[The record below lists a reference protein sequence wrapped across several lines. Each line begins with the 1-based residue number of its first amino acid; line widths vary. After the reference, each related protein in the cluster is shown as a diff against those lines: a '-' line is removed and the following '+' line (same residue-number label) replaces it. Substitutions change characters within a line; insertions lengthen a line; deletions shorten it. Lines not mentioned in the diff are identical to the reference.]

1 MLLWPKATRLSSKY
15 RCIFQTRF
23 MNSVFD
29 SKRFRLMVFF
39 GLFTVVTVVGQS
51 LSSMNFNYCY
61 DPNTEIDF
69 VMRPVVN
76 NGQVQVYYKITA
88 NRKEFPAEVYS
99 ISFQS
104 RGDFNDRTEAPAS
117 GRDSVLTRTA
127 QTIEGIFTTKS
138 ANQKWYLVFKVMN
151 TNTQNTFHFFSMI
164 DDLWPPNQLVSGARG
179 IVSGNYV
186 PLAESV
192 KFQSDKKLYA
202 YLYREKFNAAL
213 PPFAESKPADPFLIA
228 DSSFSFSKE
237 FTPKKRGL
245 YLIQEDTTAARG
257 VAFLATDA
265 SYPKYTR
272 VALLAPPLVYITT
285 DDEYLRLSASN
296 IEKAAFDKVI
306 LEITNDKDR
315 ARNLMRSYFQR
326 VELAN
331 RYFTEYKEGWQ
342 TDRGM
347 IYVIYGQPDEVSRT
361 ATSETWYYQSR
372 KTKFEFK
379 KSGSVFSPENY
390 RLERDNKYM
399 PEWFSMVDLWR
410 KSRF

>member
-1 MLLWPKATRLSSKY
+1 M
-15 RCIFQTRF
+15 I
-23 MNSVFD
+23 SVID
-29 SKRFRLMVFF
+29 SKRFRQIMVFV
-39 GLFTVVTVVGQS
+39 GLLAVAPVLGQS
-51 LSSMNFNYCY
+51 LNSMNFNYCY
-61 DPNTEIDF
+61 DPNNEIDF

-76 NGQVQVYYKITA
+76 NGKVQVYYEITA
-88 NRKEFPAEVYS
+88 NRKEFPVEVYT
-99 ISFQS
+99 ITWQS
-104 RGDFNDRTEAPAS
+104 RADFSDKSEAAAT
-117 GRDSVLTRTA
+117 GRDSVLTKTV
-127 QTIEGIFTTKS
+127 QTSDGIFTTKS
-138 ANQKWYLVFKVMN
+138 ALQKWYLVAKVVN
-151 TNTQNTFHFFSMI
+151 TTTQNTFHFFSLI
-164 DDLWPPNQLVSGARG
+164 DDLWPPNQLTSTMHG

-186 PLAESV
+186 SVGSSV
-192 KFQSDKKLYA
+192 KFSSNKKLYA
-202 YLYREKFNAAL
+202 FIYREAFNAAL
-213 PPFAESKPADPFLIA
+213 PPFAESKPADPFLLS
-228 DSSFSFSKE
+228 DSSFSFSNE
-237 FTPKKRGL
+237 FTPEKTGL

-257 VAFLATDA
+257 VAFLATEL

-285 DDEYLRLSASN
+285 DDEYLRLSTAN

-331 RYFTEYKEGWQ
+331 RYFTEYKEGWK

-347 IYVIYGQPDEVSRT
+347 IYVIYGAPDEVSRT
-361 ATSETWYYQSR
+361 ATSETWYYQGR

-379 KSGSVFSPENY
+379 KSGSISPENY
-390 RLERDNKYM
+390 RLERDNKFM

>member
-1 MLLWPKATRLSSKY
+1 
-15 RCIFQTRF
+15 
-23 MNSVFD
+23 
-29 SKRFRLMVFF
+29 MVLF
-39 GLFTVVTVVGQS
+39 GLFTVATVFGQS
-51 LSSMNFNYCY
+51 LSSLNFNYCY

-76 NGQVQVYYKITA
+76 NGNVQVYYEITA
-88 NRKEFPAEVYS
+88 NRKEFPVSVYT
-99 ISFQS
+99 ITWQS
-104 RGDFNDRTEAPAS
+104 RSDFSDRSEIVAS
-117 GRDSVLTRTA
+117 GRDSVLTKSVQSA
-127 QTIEGIFTTKS
+127 NGIFITKTTP
-138 ANQKWYLVFKVMN
+138 QKWYLVAKVVN
-151 TNTQNTFHFFSMI
+151 TTTQNTFHFFSLI
-164 DDLWPPNQLVSGARG
+164 DELWPPNQLTKTMHG

-186 PLAESV
+186 SVGSSV
-192 KFQSDKKLYA
+192 KFSSDKKLYA
-202 YLYREKFNAAL
+202 YLYREKFSAAL
-213 PPFAESKPADPFLIA
+213 PPFAESKPADPFLMA
-228 DSSFSFSKE
+228 DSSFSFTKE
-237 FTPKKRGL
+237 FTPEKTGL

-257 VAFLATDA
+257 VAFLATEP

-285 DDEYLRLSASN
+285 DDEYLRLAAPK
-296 IEKAAFDKVI
+296 IEKSAFDKVI

-331 RYFTEYKEGWQ
+331 RYFTEYKEGWK

-379 KSGSVFSPENY
+379 KSGSIFSPENY
-390 RLERDNKYM
+390 RLERNNKFM